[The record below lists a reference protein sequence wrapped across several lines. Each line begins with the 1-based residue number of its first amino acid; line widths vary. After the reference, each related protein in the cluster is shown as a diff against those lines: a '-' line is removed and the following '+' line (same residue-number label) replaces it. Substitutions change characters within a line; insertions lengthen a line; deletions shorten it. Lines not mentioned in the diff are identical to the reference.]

1 MQYLFGIN
9 SSKTTENNKFIS
21 DVTEKLSKKPT
32 DVTIGRTYTSILSYV
47 AVDKYDAIW
56 IDWQILA
63 NNYSDFHKRLLS
75 INKQIPVI
83 IFSEDNQISGEL
95 CVDSELLFA
104 IIPKSEMLNKIPAIV
119 KRIQKYHS
127 LFKDA
132 SESTR
137 PYLKPIGFNNFI
149 GNSDLTLLVY
159 QQLIKV
165 SQTDFTTLIL
175 GDSGSGKELAAQ
187 TIHKFS
193 IRNRQNMVSLNCAAI
208 PVTLQ
213 ESELFGYE
221 KGAFTGADR
230 TRAGKF
236 EQANNGTLFLDEVGD
251 MPLDLQAKLLRVLED
266 STFSKVGSTKEQK
279 VDVRFIA
286 ATNRGLSNMV
296 SKGDFRSDLYY
307 RLNVIPIELPQ
318 LSDRDDDIVLLILN
332 LIGKMISKSSIRVK
346 SISWTLIDQLK
357 GMKLHG
363 NIRELENILTR
374 ILFHTTGSVINENIL
389 KKINLTDNQAIISES
404 KGNDSKQVLPLWE
417 VEKDMIEKALGIYQN
432 NLSKIATILEI
443 SRSSLYRKLKKYE
456 LQE

>member
-1 MQYLFGIN
+1 MQYLLGIN
-9 SSKTTENNKFIS
+9 SSKTAENIKFIS
-21 DVTEKLSKKPT
+21 DVTEVLSKKAKNIT
-32 DVTIGRTYTSILSYV
+32 KGHTYSSILSYV

-56 IDWQILA
+56 VDWQILV
-63 NNYSDFHKRLLS
+63 NNYSDFHKRLLR

-95 CVDSELLFA
+95 CTNSELLFA
-104 IIPKSEMLNKIPAIV
+104 IIPKSEVLNKIPGII

-127 LFKDA
+127 LIKEA
-132 SESTR
+132 LESSR
-137 PYLKPIGFNNFI
+137 SYLKPIGFNNFI
-149 GNSDLTLLVY
+149 GNADLTLLVY

-175 GDSGSGKELAAQ
+175 GDSGSGKELAAR
-187 TIHKFS
+187 TIHKLS
-193 IRNRQNMVSLNCAAI
+193 IRNKQNLVSLNCAAI
-208 PVTLQ
+208 PATLQ

-230 TRAGKF
+230 AKVGKF
-236 EQANNGTLFLDEVGD
+236 ELAHNGTLFLDEVGD

-266 STFSKVGSTKEQK
+266 STFSKVGGIKEQK

-286 ATNRGLSNMV
+286 ATNRGLPNMV
-296 SKGDFRSDLYY
+296 SKGDFRSDLFY

-332 LIGKMISKSSIRVK
+332 LIGKMINNSSMKVK
-346 SISWTLIDQLK
+346 SISWALINQLK
-357 GMKLHG
+357 GMKLNG

-374 ILFHTTGSVINENIL
+374 ILFHTNGSVINENIL
-389 KKINLTDNQAIISES
+389 KKINLTDNQAVSSEQQN
-404 KGNDSKQVLPLWE
+404 NDSKQILPLWE
-417 VEKDMIEKALGIYQN
+417 VEKDMIGKALEIFPH
-432 NLSKIATILEI
+432 NLSKIASILEI

>member
-1 MQYLFGIN
+1 MQYLLGIT
-9 SSKTTENNKFIS
+9 SSKTIENKKFIS
-21 DVTEKLSKKPT
+21 DITGVLSKNPT
-32 DVTIGRTYTSILSYV
+32 DITKGHTYSSILSYV

-56 IDWQILA
+56 IDWQILV
-63 NNYSDFHKRLLS
+63 NNFSDFHKRLLS
-75 INKQIPVI
+75 INKRIPVI
-83 IFSEDNQISGEL
+83 IFSEDKQISGEL
-95 CVDSELLFA
+95 CANSELLFA
-104 IIPKSEMLNKIPAIV
+104 VIPKSEILSKIPKIM

-132 SESTR
+132 SESSR
-137 PYLKPIGFNNFI
+137 LYLKPLGFNNFI
-149 GNSDLTLLVY
+149 GNSDKTLLVY
-159 QQLIKV
+159 QQLLKV

-175 GDSGSGKELAAQ
+175 GGSGSGKELAAQ

-193 IRNRQNMVSLNCAAI
+193 IRNKQNLVSLNCAAI
-208 PVTLQ
+208 PATLQ

-230 TRAGKF
+230 TKVGKF

-266 STFSKVGSTKEQK
+266 STFSKVGGVKEQK

-296 SKGDFRSDLYY
+296 SKGDFRSDLFY

-318 LSDRDDDIVLLILN
+318 LSDRDDDIVLLILK
-332 LIGKMISKSSIRVK
+332 LIGKMISKSSIKVK
-346 SISWTLIDQLK
+346 SISWALIDQIKKMRLQ
-357 GMKLHG
+357 G
-363 NIRELENILTR
+363 NIRELENVLTR
-374 ILFHTTGSVINENIL
+374 ILFHTTGTVINENIL
-389 KKINLTDNQAIISES
+389 KKINLTDNQAINSEPQD
-404 KGNDSKQVLPLWE
+404 NDSKQILPLWE
-417 VEKDMIEKALGIYQN
+417 VEKEMIEKALGIYPH
-432 NLSKIATILEI
+432 NLSKIASALKI

>member
-1 MQYLFGIN
+1 MQYLLGIT
-9 SSKTTENNKFIS
+9 SSKTVENKKFIS
-21 DVTEKLSKKPT
+21 DVTEVLSKKT
-32 DVTIGRTYTSILSYV
+32 TNITKGHTYSSILSYV

-56 IDWQILA
+56 VDWQILV
-63 NNYSDFHKRLLS
+63 NNYSDFHKRLLR

-95 CVDSELLFA
+95 CTNSELLFA
-104 IIPKSEMLNKIPAIV
+104 VIPKSEIPNRIPEII

-127 LFKDA
+127 LLKDA
-132 SESTR
+132 SESSR
-137 PYLKPIGFNNFI
+137 SYLKPIGFNNFI
-149 GNSDLTLLVY
+149 GNADLTLLVY

-175 GDSGSGKELAAQ
+175 GGSGSGKELAAQ

-193 IRNRQNMVSLNCAAI
+193 IRHKQNLVSLNCAAI
-208 PVTLQ
+208 PATLQ

-230 TRAGKF
+230 TKVGKF
-236 EQANNGTLFLDEVGD
+236 ELAHNGTLFLDEVGD

-266 STFSKVGSTKEQK
+266 NTFSKVGGIKEQK

-296 SKGDFRSDLYY
+296 SKGDFRADLFY

-318 LSDRDDDIVLLILN
+318 LSDRGDDIVLLILN
-332 LIGKMISKSSIRVK
+332 LIGKMISKSSIKVK
-346 SISWTLIDQLK
+346 SISWALINRFK
-357 GMKLHG
+357 EMKLHG

-389 KKINLTDNQAIISES
+389 KKINLTDNQAISSEPQ
-404 KGNDSKQVLPLWE
+404 GNDSKQILPLWE
-417 VEKDMIEKALGIYQN
+417 VEKDMIEKALGIYPH
-432 NLSKIATILEI
+432 NLSKIASILEI

>member
-1 MQYLFGIN
+1 MQFLLGITE
-9 SSKTTENNKFIS
+9 SKTLENKEFIS
-21 DVTEKLSKKPT
+21 DVTKALSKKT
-32 DVTIGRTYTSILSYV
+32 TNITKGHSYLSMLSYV

-56 IDWQILA
+56 VDWQILV
-63 NNYSDFHKRLLS
+63 NNYADFHKRLLR
-75 INKQIPVI
+75 INKHIPVI
-83 IFSEDNQISGEL
+83 IFSEDNQISGEI
-95 CVDSELLFA
+95 CTNSELLYA
-104 IIPKSEMLNKIPAIV
+104 IIPKCEVLNKIPGII
-119 KRIQKYHS
+119 KRIQKYNS
-127 LFKDA
+127 LLKEA
-132 SESTR
+132 SEGARS
-137 PYLKPIGFNNFI
+137 YLKPIGFDNFI
-149 GNSDLTLLVY
+149 GNADLTLLVY

-175 GDSGSGKELAAQ
+175 GGSGSGKELAAQ

-193 IRNRQNMVSLNCAAI
+193 IRNKQNLVSLNCAAI
-208 PVTLQ
+208 PATLQ

-230 TRAGKF
+230 TKAGKF
-236 EQANNGTLFLDEVGD
+236 ELANNGTLFLDEVGD

-266 STFSKVGSTKEQK
+266 GTFSKVGGIKEQK

-296 SKGDFRSDLYY
+296 SKGDFRSDLFY

-332 LIGKMISKSSIRVK
+332 LIGKMISNSSIKVK
-346 SISWTLIDQLK
+346 SISWALINQLK
-357 GMKLHG
+357 EMKLLG

-374 ILFHTTGSVINENIL
+374 VIFHTTGSVINENVL
-389 KKINLTDNQAIISES
+389 KKINLIDNQPDNDQQQGI
-404 KGNDSKQVLPLWE
+404 DSKQILALWE
-417 VEKDMIEKALGIYQN
+417 VEKDMIEKALTMYPH
-432 NLSKIATILEI
+432 NLSKIASILEI

>member
-1 MQYLFGIN
+1 MQYLLGIN
-9 SSKTTENNKFIS
+9 SSKTAENIKFIS
-21 DVTEKLSKKPT
+21 DVTEVLSKKAKNIT
-32 DVTIGRTYTSILSYV
+32 KGHTYSSILSYV

-56 IDWQILA
+56 VDWQILV
-63 NNYSDFHKRLLS
+63 NNYSDFHKRLLR

-95 CVDSELLFA
+95 CTNSELLFA
-104 IIPKSEMLNKIPAIV
+104 IIPKSEVLNKIPGII

-127 LFKDA
+127 LIKEA
-132 SESTR
+132 LESSR
-137 PYLKPIGFNNFI
+137 SYLKPIGFNNFI
-149 GNSDLTLLVY
+149 GNANLTLLVY

-175 GDSGSGKELAAQ
+175 GDSGSGKELAAR
-187 TIHKFS
+187 TIHKLS
-193 IRNRQNMVSLNCAAI
+193 IRNKQNLVSLNCAAI
-208 PVTLQ
+208 PATLQ

-230 TRAGKF
+230 AKVGKF
-236 EQANNGTLFLDEVGD
+236 ELAHNGTLFLDEVGD

-266 STFSKVGSTKEQK
+266 STFSKVGGIKEQK

-286 ATNRGLSNMV
+286 ATNRGLPNMV
-296 SKGDFRSDLYY
+296 SKGDFRSDLFY

-332 LIGKMISKSSIRVK
+332 LIGKMINNSSMKVK
-346 SISWTLIDQLK
+346 SISWALINQLK
-357 GMKLHG
+357 GMKLNG

-374 ILFHTTGSVINENIL
+374 ILFHTNGSVINENIL
-389 KKINLTDNQAIISES
+389 KKINLTDNQAVSSEQQN
-404 KGNDSKQVLPLWE
+404 NDSKQILPLWE
-417 VEKDMIEKALGIYQN
+417 VEKDMIGKALEIFPH
-432 NLSKIATILEI
+432 NLSKIASILEI

>member
-1 MQYLFGIN
+1 MQYLLGIN
-9 SSKTTENNKFIS
+9 SSKTAENIKFIS
-21 DVTEKLSKKPT
+21 DVTEVLSKKAKNIT
-32 DVTIGRTYTSILSYV
+32 KGHTYSSILSYV

-56 IDWQILA
+56 VDWQILV
-63 NNYSDFHKRLLS
+63 NNYSDFHKRLLR

-95 CVDSELLFA
+95 CTNSELLFA
-104 IIPKSEMLNKIPAIV
+104 IIPKSEVLNKIPGII

-127 LFKDA
+127 LIKEA
-132 SESTR
+132 LESSR
-137 PYLKPIGFNNFI
+137 SYLKPIGFNNFI
-149 GNSDLTLLVY
+149 GNADLTLLVY

-175 GDSGSGKELAAQ
+175 GDSGSGKELAAR
-187 TIHKFS
+187 TIHKLS
-193 IRNRQNMVSLNCAAI
+193 IRNKQNLVSLNCAAI
-208 PVTLQ
+208 PATLQ

-230 TRAGKF
+230 AKVGKF
-236 EQANNGTLFLDEVGD
+236 ELAHNGTLFLDEVGD

-266 STFSKVGSTKEQK
+266 STFSKVGGIKEQK

-296 SKGDFRSDLYY
+296 SKGDFRSDLFY

-332 LIGKMISKSSIRVK
+332 LIGKMINNSSMKVK
-346 SISWTLIDQLK
+346 SISWALINQLK
-357 GMKLHG
+357 GMKLNG

-374 ILFHTTGSVINENIL
+374 ILFHTNGSVINENIL
-389 KKINLTDNQAIISES
+389 KKINLTDNQAVSSEQQN
-404 KGNDSKQVLPLWE
+404 NDSKQILPLWE
-417 VEKDMIEKALGIYQN
+417 VEKDMIGKALEIFPH
-432 NLSKIATILEI
+432 NLSKIASILEI